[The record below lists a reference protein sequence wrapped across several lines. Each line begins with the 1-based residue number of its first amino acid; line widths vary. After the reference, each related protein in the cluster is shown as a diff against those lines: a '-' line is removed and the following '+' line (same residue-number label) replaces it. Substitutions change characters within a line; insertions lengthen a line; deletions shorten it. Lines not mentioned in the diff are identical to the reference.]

1 VPLAGKGV
9 DKRCESAILADKGYL
24 PNSLHYAEGRGDSG
38 EFIHAMPGVDD
49 VADRPPTAAVVA
61 RELDVPVEGTL
72 DRCELLANRYDYDFG
87 RNRVFPQLVAAVL
100 AEIPDEVRMLELGA
114 ATGPLTGPL
123 LMKARRLTALEPSS
137 GMLRRL
143 LPSDVADDPRLGTMS
158 GVAEDL
164 DPDAVFDV
172 AVVAFCARHG
182 IGLLRLL
189 VLLAGHVRHR
199 VVMLLD
205 NDGSLDCAYLA
216 RAASLQGFD
225 VRVHLVGET
234 TPHVG
239 EPRRAAV
246 LVADVE
252 KSSSVLKP
260 EAIWEFETRTLDVPY
275 PAPRGAATELVRDFL
290 DAGERA
296 LLIHTDAR
304 GIERLYGNLRT
315 AIHRLGREEVT
326 ARRTEEGIQI
336 VRLPKATD

>member
-1 VPLAGKGV
+1 
-9 DKRCESAILADKGYL
+9 
-24 PNSLHYAEGRGDSG
+24 
-38 EFIHAMPGVDD
+38 MP
-49 VADRPPTAAVVA
+49 
-61 RELDVPVEGTL
+61 REPDVPGESTL
-72 DRCELLANRYDYDFG
+72 DRCERLADRYDYDFG

-100 AEIPDEVRMLELGA
+100 AEIPDEVRLLELGA
-114 ATGPLTGPL
+114 AAGPLTEPL
-123 LMKARRLTALEPSS
+123 LVKAKKLTALEPAS
-137 GMLRRL
+137 GMLRHL
-143 LPSDVADDPRLGTMS
+143 LPSDVADDPRFGTMS

-164 DPDAVFDV
+164 GPDAMFDV

-182 IGLLRLL
+182 IGLLHLL
-189 VLLAGHVRHR
+189 VLLASHVRHR

-234 TPHVG
+234 TPPAD

-246 LVADVE
+246 FIADVE
-252 KSSSVLKP
+252 QYSDELEP
-260 EAIWEFETRTLDVPY
+260 EAIWEFQTKMLDVPY
-275 PAPRGAATELVRDFL
+275 PPPRGAATELIRDFL
-290 DAGERA
+290 EAGERA
-296 LLIHTDAR
+296 LLIRTHAEGMD
-304 GIERLYGNLRT
+304 RLYGNLRT